1 MIGFK
6 RRAHTWRGSAPCI
19 QARSTVKF
27 HGPPFAILL
36 LALTAI
42 PWGAA
47 EADIFRCQAP
57 DGNMSYSDS
66 PCPRAAIRSANITT
80 AVGACSTSECTA
92 QREQAAGYARE
103 RLRSEQEW
111 LAGLT
116 EKRLRAELDDATER
130 ARLDEL
136 GWRQSVEARLAVA
149 ANEPGYAAGYPD
161 YYPYLPSLSGRQ
173 ALRLALRRTAA
184 TTAPRRRSSQTH
196 LGRCCARRPPL
207 AVREAIAAR

>member
-1 MIGFK
+1 
-6 RRAHTWRGSAPCI
+6 
-19 QARSTVKF
+19 
-27 HGPPFAILL
+27 
-36 LALTAI
+36 
-42 PWGAA
+42 
-47 EADIFRCQAP
+47 
-57 DGNMSYSDS
+57 MSYSDS

-116 EKRLRAELDDATER
+116 EKRLRAELDYAKER

-149 ANEPGYAAGYPD
+149 ANEPGYAAGYPY
-161 YYPYLPSLSGRQ
+161 YYPIYPVYPGVKPCGWRCAGLQ
-173 ALRLALRRTAA
+173 
-184 TTAPRRRSSQTH
+184 PRRAHGAGGVKRTW
-196 LGRCCARRPPL
+196 G
-207 AVREAIAAR
+207 VAARVDRR